1 MNPVQALKWTMTLL
15 IPCGVYALS
24 PQDVSPHFPLYMGL
38 TSAAIIAWALNVFP
52 AIGVAA
58 MLTFAYILCG
68 VADAEVVFGRGPPC
82 SRG

>member
-38 TSAAIIAWALNVFP
+38 TSAAIIAWALNE
-52 AIGVAA
+52 IGRAHV
-58 MLTFAYILCG
+58 
-68 VADAEVVFGRGPPC
+68 
-82 SRG
+82 